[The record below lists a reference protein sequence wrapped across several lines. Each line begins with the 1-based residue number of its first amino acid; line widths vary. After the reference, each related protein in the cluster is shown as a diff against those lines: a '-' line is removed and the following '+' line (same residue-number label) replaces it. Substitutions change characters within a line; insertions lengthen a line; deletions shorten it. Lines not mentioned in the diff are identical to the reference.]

1 MNTSKIIFIRADA
14 NSQIASGHVMRC
26 LTIAG
31 ALRRKGHQV
40 TFLVSDTDSEAALTL
55 RGETSCICLHG
66 NYKNLEEELPVLLPL
81 LIKEK
86 PDCFL
91 LDSYFASAFYM
102 KSVKECCRLVYLDD
116 LQEFNYPVHLIVNY
130 DITANSAMY
139 GNTPSLTGA
148 SYTPLREQFKAV
160 PYQVQEHVSNILIST
175 GGSDN
180 HNAAAQIFHTLNGSE
195 AFAPYLGV
203 CHILTGNMNPHKDD
217 LYALS
222 ARYPQIA
229 LHENIT
235 EMAVLLS
242 SCDLAFSAGGTTLF
256 ELCAVGVPSISF
268 SISDEQYNCVH
279 AFEQA
284 GQIPY
289 AGDVREGKPF
299 YDRLLA
305 SGIQMAAN
313 LSRRTSLSAFM
324 RQLVDGQGADRIADA
339 LVSGL

>member
-1 MNTSKIIFIRADA
+1 MNTSKTIFIRADA

-31 ALRRKGHQV
+31 ALRRKGHQAI
-40 TFLVSDTDSEAALTL
+40 FLISDADSEAALTL
-55 RGETSCICLHG
+55 RGEASFLCLHG
-66 NYKNLEEELPVLLPL
+66 NYKNLEEELPTLLPL
-81 LIKEK
+81 LNEKK

-102 KSVKECCRLVYLDD
+102 QSVKKYCKLVYLDD
-116 LQEFNYPVHLIVNY
+116 LQAFDYPADLIINY
-130 DITANSAMY
+130 DITANASMY
-139 GNTPSLTGA
+139 GTTPSLTGA

-160 PYQVQEHVSNILIST
+160 PYQVREPVSNLLIST
-175 GGSDN
+175 GGSDI

-195 AFAPYLGV
+195 AFAPYLGT
-203 CHILTGNMNPHKDD
+203 CHILTGNMNPHRED

-222 ARYPQIA
+222 VRYPQVA

-235 EMAVLLS
+235 EMAALLS

-256 ELCAVGVPSISF
+256 ELCAVGVPAVSF
-268 SISDEQYNCVH
+268 SISDEQHNCVH

-289 AGDVREGKPF
+289 AGDVRDGKSF
-299 YDRLLA
+299 YDHLLA
-305 SGIQMAAN
+305 EGIKMAESPSYRAK
-313 LSRRTSLSAFM
+313 LSAFM
-324 RQLVDGQGADRIADA
+324 KQLVDGQGADRIANA